1 MRPTS
6 RRGARGQ
13 GSKTILLTGG
23 RAAATIELA
32 RLFQRGGHR
41 VVVAESFVAPL
52 SDWSRS
58 VDARYRVP
66 RPLQEPAA
74 FVASLIDI
82 VRREAVDL
90 IVPTCEEVFHVAAA
104 RDELSLHCDVYCESR
119 ARLRRVHSKFEF
131 AQRAKEAGVAVPP
144 TKRITE
150 RNALE
155 ELVARRGLNLVLK
168 PEFSR
173 FGTNTLIRPASAAQT
188 RDLKVDDAHAWV
200 AQDFARGTP
209 LCTWAVAHQ
218 GELRAY
224 SAYRVTQTAGGAA
237 ITFEH
242 TPHAG
247 AREWTER
254 FVRHVGFTGQIA
266 FDFIEEPSKDGGDG
280 EVIGIECNPRATSG
294 VHLFRDDARMADA
307 FLHAK
312 GEVLA
317 PGKGRFMLAL
327 PMFTHGLGGVRSWEG
342 LRSWATSF
350 AASRSVLFDGDD
362 PGPFLLQGLSFAELA
377 GRALAGGVDLL
388 SASTLDIEWNG
399 EE

>member
-1 MRPTS
+1 MASLRPTS
-6 RRGARGQ
+6 GHP
-13 GSKTILLTGG
+13 KTILLTGG

-32 RLFQRGGHR
+32 RLFHRAGHR

-52 SDWSRS
+52 SDWSRA

-119 ARLRRVHSKFEF
+119 ARLRQVHSKYEF
-131 AQRAKEAGVAVPP
+131 VQRAKEAGVAVP
-144 TKRITE
+144 TTQRVAE
-150 RNALE
+150 RGALE
-155 ELVARRGLNLVLK
+155 ELVARRGLGLVLK

-173 FGTNTLIRPASAAQT
+173 FGTNTIIRPASAAQT
-188 RDLKVDDAHAWV
+188 RDLDVDDAHAWV
-200 AQDFARGTP
+200 AQDFVQGTP
-209 LCTWAVAHQ
+209 LCSWAAAHK

-237 ITFEH
+237 ITFQH
-242 TPHAG
+242 TPHPG

-266 FDFIEEPSKDGGDG
+266 FDFIEQPSSKGGEWG
-280 EVIGIECNPRATSG
+280 EVVGIECNPRATSG
-294 VHLFRDDARMADA
+294 VHLFRDDARLADA
-307 FLHAK
+307 FLNAE
-312 GEVLA
+312 GEALA
-317 PGKGRFMLAL
+317 PGDGRFMLAL
-327 PMFTHGLGGVRSWEG
+327 PMFTHGLGSVRSWES
-342 LRSWATSF
+342 LRSWARTF
-350 AASRSVLFDGDD
+350 RKSRSVLFDGGD